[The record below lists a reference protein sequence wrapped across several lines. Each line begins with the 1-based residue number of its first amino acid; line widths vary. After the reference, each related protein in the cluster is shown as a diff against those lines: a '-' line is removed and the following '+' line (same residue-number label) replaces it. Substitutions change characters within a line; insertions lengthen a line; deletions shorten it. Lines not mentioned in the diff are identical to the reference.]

1 MITESTP
8 RAERRLDV
16 STGAQWAP
24 MDGIAEGKENYE
36 GPLGALLA
44 GRGARCSR
52 VAAIVEWIPPKR
64 EERVRIAAFRQQLNS
79 TGVKFTG
86 TSPKS
91 HDRLKISPA
100 HMRRLLAKSD
110 SR

>member
-1 MITESTP
+1 M
-8 RAERRLDV
+8 RAPWE
-16 STGAQWAP
+16 
-24 MDGIAEGKENYE
+24 
-36 GPLGALLA
+36 
-44 GRGARCSR
+44 RCSPDA
-52 VAAIVEWIPPKR
+52 VPAAAESPRLSTCEWIPPKR

>member
-52 VAAIVEWIPPKR
+52 VAAIVDMRMDTAEEGGAGTDRGIPP
-64 EERVRIAAFRQQLNS
+64 AAQLHWSEIYGDQSQKPRPVEDLARAYAPPTRQ
-79 TGVKFTG
+79 V
-86 TSPKS
+86 
-91 HDRLKISPA
+91 
-100 HMRRLLAKSD
+100 
-110 SR
+110 